1 MKKKLFF
8 PVVGIFFGAGAFYS
22 FSSQKTHDL
31 SNIKKNSEFCIKIEY
46 CVGCGFRNSAE
57 FFAKKVLE
65 SYPLAKFKM
74 IPNEDSP
81 GCLEIFITKGTEE
94 EKLIHSAL
102 KGDGR
107 IYLNNVNSIVKK
119 VDDFIINSSSM
130 K

>member
-1 MKKKLFF
+1 M
-8 PVVGIFFGAGAFYS
+8 PVVGFFLGAGALYGIS
-22 FSSQKTHDL
+22 YQKTPNFADMK
-31 SNIKKNSEFCIKIEY
+31 NNSEFCIKIEY
-46 CVGCGFRNSAE
+46 CVGCGFRNSAD

-81 GCLEIFITKGTEE
+81 GCLEIFISKGNEE

-102 KGDGR
+102 RGDGK

-119 VDDFIINSSSM
+119 VDDFIINSST